1 MKIHYL
7 LLIGFIVLGTLARP
21 PVLAADNV
29 DAMLAN
35 RDTMIAAVALLTTLP
50 PNCAVD
56 HKPPT
61 GDMIARF
68 ILSYG
73 YKGDDAF
80 IAEVKAIL
88 KKQEELTKLPESEK
102 TKVLE
107 VMCGWG
113 MLYSLKVR
121 ERQSYPPPSP
131 KN

>member
-7 LLIGFIVLGTLARP
+7 LLIGFIVLRTLAPP

-35 RDTMIAAVALLTTLP
+35 RDTMMAAVALLTTLP

-68 ILSYG
+68 VLSYG
-73 YKGDDAF
+73 HRGDDAF
-80 IAEVKAIL
+80 IAGVKANL
-88 KKQEELTKLPESEK
+88 EKQEKLTKLPESEK
-102 TKVLE
+102 ARALE
-107 VMCGWG
+107 KMCGVG
-113 MLYSLKVR
+113 MLYSAKVL
-121 ERQSYPPPSP
+121 ERQSYPQPSP